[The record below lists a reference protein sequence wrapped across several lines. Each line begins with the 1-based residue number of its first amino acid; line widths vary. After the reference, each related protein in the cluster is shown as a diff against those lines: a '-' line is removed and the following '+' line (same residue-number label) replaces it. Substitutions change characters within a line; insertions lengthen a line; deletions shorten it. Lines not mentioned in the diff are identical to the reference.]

1 MNVSITQQLL
11 VLALNDDGVVPTKE
25 ACAAIVASG
34 LFELENDGIAD
45 FKGDKARVKAQ
56 LPADKDYLLPLYRFI
71 EQREE
76 VSVQTIMDE
85 FVEGDQ
91 AGDYMAALAL
101 PLREGGYILGE
112 KSEVIFVPTAEAKR
126 EFKDVAIQA
135 MDGKAKMTRDE
146 AALITF
152 ALGAGLR
159 DELFG
164 RAERKDKLMVEL
176 HGRKIELFMAP
187 EAKDTFMS
195 TYEEIQKRFA
205 PYVVKYVAEH

>member
-1 MNVSITQQLL
+1 MNVSATQQLL
-11 VLALNDDGVVPTKE
+11 VLALNNDGVVPTKE
-25 ACAAIVASG
+25 AMAAIVACG
-34 LFELENDGIAD
+34 LFELENDGVAD
-45 FKGDKARVKAQ
+45 FKDGKARIKGE
-56 LPADKDYLLPLYRFI
+56 LPADKEYLLPLYRFI

-91 AGDYMAALAL
+91 AGDFLAALAL
-101 PLREGGYILGE
+101 PLRKGGYILGE
-112 KSEVIFVPTAEAKR
+112 QSEVVFVPTAEAKR
-126 EFKDVAIQA
+126 EFKDYAVQA
-135 MDGKAKMTRDE
+135 MDGKAPMTQDE
-146 AALITF
+146 AALLTF

-187 EAKDTFMS
+187 EAKDAFESTFN
-195 TYEEIQKRFA
+195 EIQKRFA